1 MKKKID
7 SIKPIFSFLAVCFL
21 LFIFTFYMD
30 GEMGIILVFFTFS
43 APIVSIIFTAL
54 GRAKVQ
60 VSLESE
66 AYVKKGNEIEIK
78 INAVKHTHCPIGF
91 VEIHTECGEVFTQSV
106 NAYRTALNFKQSITI
121 NHKLFAKYGGNGR
134 FAVKEVYICDFLG
147 FFKLKTKNTLPK
159 TLSIGVIPDIPE
171 ISASVQLYRLISDVV
186 ITSDDE
192 EEQDSVLAFS
202 ANTNPGYE
210 HREYIEGDSLKRINW
225 KVSSKRNKL
234 MVRLDEAVSSV
245 QPAIVFDLY
254 RPKSENILGSVIRE
268 EKLYESVFGL
278 LMLFIKQGIGCR
290 FFFRSADGS
299 VAERTVESEDMA
311 NQVLFG
317 ILSVPINDDSGIEM
331 QNLDIGGACALIL
344 AVPCLTEAYAANIN
358 LLKNMENCN
367 IIISDTINTVKDFS
381 SSIWYLD
388 DDNNYKLVK

>member
-1 MKKKID
+1 
-7 SIKPIFSFLAVCFL
+7 
-21 LFIFTFYMD
+21 
-30 GEMGIILVFFTFS
+30 
-43 APIVSIIFTAL
+43 
-54 GRAKVQ
+54 
-60 VSLESE
+60 
-66 AYVKKGNEIEIK
+66 
-78 INAVKHTHCPIGF
+78 
-91 VEIHTECGEVFTQSV
+91 
-106 NAYRTALNFKQSITI
+106 
-121 NHKLFAKYGGNGR
+121 
-134 FAVKEVYICDFLG
+134 
-147 FFKLKTKNTLPK
+147 
-159 TLSIGVIPDIPE
+159 
-171 ISASVQLYRLISDVV
+171 
-186 ITSDDE
+186 
-192 EEQDSVLAFS
+192 
-202 ANTNPGYE
+202 
-210 HREYIEGDSLKRINW
+210 
-225 KVSSKRNKL
+225 

-381 SSIWYLD
+381 SLIWYLD